1 MLLAEL
7 ASQKHNVSVSEVED
21 TVIAQ
26 TTKFLRSRTHHTLSL
41 WIAGVLQACVLLL
54 TAGAQIYDTNFN
66 TLAETP
72 GLLAGDHPYR
82 DFFDWGVP
90 LQAALSVT
98 MQWLVGY
105 RLIGEFA
112 LQWAFIVAG
121 LVMAM
126 RISLRLSNSLVA
138 SSICILPAILIFP
151 GVPTVHYSKMFIYPA
166 AILVIWRYIEDPTVQ
181 RAAAMGA
188 FAAVAFFFRH
198 DHGVYVGIGVLLGI
212 VLAWLAHSGNR
223 QPRAAVL
230 RELVAC
236 ALAAIILV
244 TPWATVVARSEGLID
259 YVHARA
265 FINSKWSVR
274 RSVFLEVLHMN
285 PRLVLT
291 PRDPGG
297 HGLAAWLPTKGAA
310 QDWLM
315 EISLLVVL
323 ISLTIASVA
332 LVRALVRRQPVNIE
346 TCKLLLAS
354 AVVALV
360 ASRLFRESGY
370 FALVAPLVAALSARL
385 LASSSKALL
394 TRTVTVVLLLVS
406 MIAVA
411 GFSPAWLDTGNMVK
425 TLPGTVKQLIASPP
439 IDGLEPLSDALR
451 IDRTA
456 WLVESRDW
464 DRVNWAHSNVM
475 LRYMRECA
483 APGDR
488 ILVSG
493 QTPYQVSYYVERPL
507 AGGHLYWHDKWR
519 SDPQRE
525 RQSLDLLQHQ
535 SVPFAFSTHDPVLD
549 DLKAYPRIRAYIQ
562 ANYTEV
568 EGSVGRLLVDR
579 RRTPVGAFGTLGFP
593 CFR

>member
-1 MLLAEL
+1 VP
-7 ASQKHNVSVSEVED
+7 SSEVAGAIIEH
-21 TVIAQ
+21 TARGRQ
-26 TTKFLRSRTHHTLSL
+26 QSTTRHAL
-41 WIAGVLQACVLLL
+41 WVAGVLQVLVLIL
-54 TAGAQIYDTNFN
+54 TAKAQIYDTNFN

-112 LQWAFIVAG
+112 LQWVFIAAG
-121 LVMAM
+121 LVMSM
-126 RISLRLSNSLVA
+126 RIALRLSNSLVA

-151 GVPTVHYSKMFIYPA
+151 GVPTVHFSKMFIYPA
-166 AILVIWRYIEDPTVQ
+166 AILIIWRYIDAPNVQ

-188 FAAVAFFFRH
+188 FAAVAFLFRH
-198 DHGVYVGIGVLLGI
+198 DHGVYVGVGVLLGM
-212 VLAWLAHSGNR
+212 VMAWLAHSRNR
-223 QPRAAVL
+223 RARAAA
-230 RELVAC
+230 RELIVC
-236 ALAAIILV
+236 ALAVGILLA
-244 TPWATVVARSEGLID
+244 PWAMVVARSEGLID
-259 YVHARA
+259 YVQARA

-274 RSVFLEVLHMN
+274 QPVFLQVLQMN

-297 HGLAAWLPTKGAA
+297 QGLAAWLPTKSAA

-315 EISLLVVL
+315 QISVMVVL
-323 ISLTIASVA
+323 ISLTMA
-332 LVRALVRRQPVNIE
+332 LAALLRALLKREPVSAE

-360 ASRLFRESGY
+360 ESRLFREPSY

-385 LASSSKALL
+385 LVSSSMVVTL
-394 TRTVTVVLLLVS
+394 TRTVGGALLLIS
-406 MIAVA
+406 TIAVG
-411 GFSPAWLDTGNMVK
+411 GFSGVWLNPDDLVRS
-425 TLPGTVKQLIASPP
+425 LPGTLETLTASPP
-439 IDGLEPLSDALR
+439 LDGLEPLGEALR
-451 IDRTA
+451 IKRTD
-456 WLVESRDW
+456 WPESVDW
-464 DRVNWAHSNVM
+464 DQVNSARSNVL

-493 QTPYQVSYYVERPL
+493 QTPYEVSYYVERPL
-507 AGGHLYWHDKWR
+507 AGGHLYWHDQWR
-519 SDPQRE
+519 SDAVRE
-525 RQSLDLLQHQ
+525 QQSLDLLQHQ

-549 DLKAYPRIRAYIQ
+549 DLNAYPHIRAYIQ
-562 ANYTEV
+562 ANYAEL
-568 EGSVGRLLVDR
+568 EGSFGRLLVDR
-579 RRTPVGAFGTLGFP
+579 RRTPVRAFGALGLP
-593 CFR
+593 CFQ

>member
-1 MLLAEL
+1 VSEL
-7 ASQKHNVSVSEVED
+7 ADAIGIGH
-21 TVIAQ
+21 TAR
-26 TTKFLRSRTHHTLSL
+26 LRLGSNTHHALAL
-41 WIAGVLQACVLLL
+41 WIAGVLQACVLVL
-54 TAGAQIYDTNFN
+54 TAAAQIYDTNFN

-90 LQAALSVT
+90 LQAALSAG

-112 LQWAFIVAG
+112 LQWTFIVAG

-126 RISLRLSNSLVA
+126 RIALRLSNSLVA

-151 GVPTVHYSKMFIYPA
+151 GVPTVHYTKMFLYPA
-166 AILVIWRYIEDPTVQ
+166 AILIIWRYIEGPSVQ

-198 DHGVYVGIGVLLGI
+198 DHGVYVGVGVLLGI
-212 VLAWLAHSGNR
+212 VLAWLADAGDR
-223 QPRAAVL
+223 RPRAIV
-230 RELVAC
+230 RELTAC
-236 ALAAIILV
+236 ALAAGILLA
-244 TPWATVVARSEGLID
+244 PWAIVVARSEGLIE
-259 YVHARA
+259 YVQARA

-274 RSVFLEVLHMN
+274 QSVFLQVLHMN
-285 PRLVLT
+285 PRRVLT
-291 PRDPGG
+291 PREPGG
-297 HGLAAWLPTKGAA
+297 QGLAAWLPTKTAS

-315 EISLLVVL
+315 QISVLVVL
-323 ISLTIASVA
+323 ISLIIGCVGI
-332 LVRALVRRQPVNIE
+332 LRAVFKRQPVSIE
-346 TCKLLLAS
+346 TCRLALAS

-370 FALVAPLVAALSARL
+370 FALVAALVAALSARL
-385 LASSSKALL
+385 LVSSRMVLL
-394 TRTVTVVLLLVS
+394 TRTVGGVLLLIS
-406 MIAVA
+406 TIAVG
-411 GFSPAWLDTGNMVK
+411 GFSGVWLNPGDLVQS
-425 TLPGTVKQLIASPP
+425 LPGTVEKLIASPP
-439 IDGLEPLSDALR
+439 LDGLELLGDALR
-451 IDRTA
+451 TDRTE
-456 WLVESRDW
+456 WLQVADW
-464 DRVNWAHSNVM
+464 ERVNSGRSSVM
-475 LRYMRECA
+475 LRYMRECT

-519 SDPQRE
+519 SDPERE
-525 RQSLDLLQHQ
+525 QQSLDLLQHQ

-549 DLKAYPRIRAYIQ
+549 DLKAYPRIRAYML
-562 ANYTEV
+562 ANYTEL

-579 RRTPVGAFGTLGFP
+579 RRTPVRAFGALGLP

>member
-1 MLLAEL
+1 MP
-7 ASQKHNVSVSEVED
+7 VSEVADAIGVEHP
-21 TVIAQ
+21 ARLR
-26 TTKFLRSRTHHTLSL
+26 LRSKTHHVLGL
-41 WIAGVLQACVLLL
+41 WIAGVLQACVLVL

-90 LQAALSVT
+90 LQAALSAT

-126 RISLRLSNSLVA
+126 RIGLRLSNSLVA
-138 SSICILPAILIFP
+138 SSICILPTILIFP

-166 AILVIWRYIEDPTVQ
+166 AILIIWRYIEDPNVQ

-188 FAAVAFFFRH
+188 FAAIAFFFRH
-198 DHGVYVGIGVLLGI
+198 DHGVYVGVGVLLGV
-212 VLAWLAHSGNR
+212 VLAWLANSGDR
-223 QPRAAVL
+223 QPRAIV
-230 RELVAC
+230 RELSAC
-236 ALAAIILV
+236 ALAAGIILA
-244 TPWATVVARSEGLID
+244 PWAAVVARSEGLID
-259 YVHARA
+259 YVQARA

-274 RSVFLEVLHMN
+274 QSVFLQVLHMN

-291 PRDPGG
+291 PREPGG
-297 HGLAAWLPTKGAA
+297 PELASWLPTKTAA

-315 EISLLVVL
+315 QISVLVAL
-323 ISLTIASVA
+323 ISLTIAFVA
-332 LVRALVRRQPVNIE
+332 VLRALLRRQPVSIE
-346 TCKLLLAS
+346 TCRLLLAS

-360 ASRLFRESGY
+360 ESRLFRESGY

-385 LASSSKALL
+385 LVSSGMALL
-394 TRTVTVVLLLVS
+394 TRTVGGGLLLIS
-406 MIAVA
+406 TIAVG
-411 GFSPAWLDTGNMVK
+411 GFSGVWLNPGHLLHSLPATIE
-425 TLPGTVKQLIASPP
+425 QLIASPP
-439 IDGLEPLSDALR
+439 LDGLEPLRDALR
-451 IDRTA
+451 VDRTD
-456 WLVESRDW
+456 WLQSVDW
-464 DRVNWAHSNVM
+464 DRVNWARSNVM

-519 SDPQRE
+519 SEPERE
-525 RQSLDLLQHQ
+525 R
-535 SVPFAFSTHDPVLD
+535 
-549 DLKAYPRIRAYIQ
+549 
-562 ANYTEV
+562 
-568 EGSVGRLLVDR
+568 
-579 RRTPVGAFGTLGFP
+579 
-593 CFR
+593 